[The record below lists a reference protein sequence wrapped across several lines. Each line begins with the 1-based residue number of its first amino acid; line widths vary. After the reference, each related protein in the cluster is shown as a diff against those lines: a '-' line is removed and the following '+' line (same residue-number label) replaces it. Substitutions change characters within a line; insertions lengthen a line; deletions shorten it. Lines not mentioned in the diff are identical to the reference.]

1 MSLFTGK
8 GDGGTS
14 KLFTTPSGERL
25 SKSSTIFEALGAVD
39 EINSFLGL
47 CKVVSGQSKYRVGHY
62 DRSFHDIV
70 HSIQKNLFIVQ
81 AELAGSQISIG
92 EEKVKELEAIIEA
105 VEKELPP
112 IKTFFISVGT
122 FLGSLFDTS
131 RAISR
136 RAERFIVRVSE
147 EGVVLGEYSKAYMNR
162 LSSVLYALA
171 RLSNHLS
178 GVEDVAPDYS

>member
-1 MSLFTGK
+1 MALFTGK

-14 KLFTTPSGERL
+14 KLFTTPQGERL

-39 EINSFLGL
+39 EINSFLGM
-47 CKVVSGQSKYRVGHY
+47 CKVVGDQANYHIAHY
-62 DRSFHDIV
+62 DRSFHDVV

-92 EEKVKELEAIIEA
+92 EEKVKELEAIVEA
-105 VEKELPP
+105 VERELPP
-112 IKTFFISVGT
+112 IKTFFISGGT

-131 RAISR
+131 RVISR
-136 RAERFIVRVSE
+136 RAERLLVRASE
-147 EGVVLGEYSKAYMNR
+147 EGVVLGIYTKAYMNR

-178 GVEDVAPDYS
+178 GVEDVPPDYS